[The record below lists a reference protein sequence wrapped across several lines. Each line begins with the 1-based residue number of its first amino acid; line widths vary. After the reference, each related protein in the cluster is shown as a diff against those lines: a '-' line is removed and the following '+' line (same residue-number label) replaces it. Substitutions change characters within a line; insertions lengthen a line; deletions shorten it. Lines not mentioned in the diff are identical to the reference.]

1 MREETNKWREIEE
14 ASDDPEKSLA
24 WDAPQNT
31 LMMQGFEW
39 HVPADQKHWQRLRIA
54 LPSLRDA
61 GVDNIWIPP
70 GCKGMVPSVTARGV
84 GIGIYWDAVLN
95 HKAGADSTERFSTV
109 KVDPKDRTIVTSKP
123 QKISGWVGFDFPGR
137 KGKYSTMKYHHR
149 HFNGVDWDESRKQQA
164 IYKTAKP
171 RKYWAK
177 DVIRAD
183 IFKWAEWIG
192 TELPISGMRI
202 NAAKHFSAAFQKQFV
217 DHLRNTVGADYFIVG
232 EYWRGHVRHL
242 LNYLKVME
250 YGVSLF
256 DVPLL
261 GRFAVTSKTE
271 GSDLREIF
279 RGTLVEQNPAHAV
292 TFVGNHDTQLGQSL
306 ETVIA
311 PFFKP
316 IAYALILLRAQGQ
329 PCVFYG
335 DLYGTKEGA
344 GAASMPSCMGKLP
357 VLMRARKLYAYGD
370 QRDYFEKK
378 NCIGFVR
385 YGNEYFTDGLACV
398 ISNMGATYKRM
409 YVGVRHEGEEWTD
422 VLEWCIGTV
431 FINTRGYGM
440 FPVSTKSVSVWVN
453 NKANGRRKLSRPL

>member
-1 MREETNKWREIEE
+1 
-14 ASDDPEKSLA
+14 
-24 WDAPQNT
+24 
-31 LMMQGFEW
+31 
-39 HVPADQKHWQRLRIA
+39 
-54 LPSLRDA
+54 
-61 GVDNIWIPP
+61 
-70 GCKGMVPSVTARGV
+70 
-84 GIGIYWDAVLN
+84 
-95 HKAGADSTERFSTV
+95 
-109 KVDPKDRTIVTSKP
+109 
-123 QKISGWVGFDFPGR
+123 
-137 KGKYSTMKYHHR
+137 
-149 HFNGVDWDESRKQQA
+149 
-164 IYKTAKP
+164 
-171 RKYWAK
+171 
-177 DVIRAD
+177 
-183 IFKWAEWIG
+183 
-192 TELPISGMRI
+192 MRI

-292 TFVGNHDTQLGQSL
+292 QLGQSL

-378 NCIGFVR
+378 NCIGKQ
-385 YGNEYFTDGLACV
+385 V
-398 ISNMGATYKRM
+398 ITAS
-409 YVGVRHEGEEWTD
+409 D
-422 VLEWCIGTV
+422 
-431 FINTRGYGM
+431 
-440 FPVSTKSVSVWVN
+440 STH
-453 NKANGRRKLSRPL
+453 